1 MTNQVG
7 QPEEMSL
14 HQTNIK
20 SFLALGI
27 EPSNSVTNNQ
37 NKNLLNILFKVIYMI
52 HIDKCI

>member
-7 QPEEMSL
+7 QPEDMSL

-37 NKNLLNILFKVIYMI
+37 NKNLLKILFKVIWIYVYHV
-52 HIDKCI
+52 HI